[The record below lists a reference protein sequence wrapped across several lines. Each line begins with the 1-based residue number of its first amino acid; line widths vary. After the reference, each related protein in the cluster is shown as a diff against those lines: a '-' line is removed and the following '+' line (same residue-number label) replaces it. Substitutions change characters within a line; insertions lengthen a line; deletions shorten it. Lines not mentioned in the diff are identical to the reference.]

1 MALTNWS
8 PAENEL
14 SNFSQRM
21 NSLLDEF
28 FGEEAEK
35 SVYRFDPALD
45 IQETD
50 ETFEI
55 NAELPGL
62 DKSDINIKIEKDVL
76 TLSGEKTNEYE
87 EKDTNC
93 YRSERVFGKFQRSF
107 RLPDIVEQEDIEAE
121 FDNGILQITIPKAE
135 ETVTKSKQIDIK

>member
-1 MALTNWS
+1 MAITNWNPAKDELTNIS
-8 PAENEL
+8 K
-14 SNFSQRM
+14 RM
-21 NSLLDEF
+21 NSLLDDF
-28 FGEEAEK
+28 FEGEAEK

-62 DKSDINIKIEKDVL
+62 EKDDINIKIENDVL
-76 TLSGEKTNEYE
+76 TLSGEKENEYE
-87 EKDTNC
+87 DTDSNC

-107 RLPDIVEQEDIEAE
+107 RLPDIVEQENIEAE
-121 FDNGILQITIPKAE
+121 FKNGILNITIPKAE
-135 ETVTKSKQIDIK
+135 ETVSKSKQIDIK